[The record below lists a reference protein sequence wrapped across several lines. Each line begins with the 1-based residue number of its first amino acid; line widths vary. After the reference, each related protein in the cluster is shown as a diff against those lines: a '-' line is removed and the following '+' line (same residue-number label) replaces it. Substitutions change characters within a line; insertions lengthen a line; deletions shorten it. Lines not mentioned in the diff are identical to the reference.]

1 MPLKTDLLT
10 VGVSALILPGM
21 VRVSRS
27 RWSVLVTM
35 VALSA
40 LCVTPL
46 ACVLNCLLGGCMH
59 AAQAQTQ
66 PATVHIARPVGG
78 ATATTTPDTLTA
90 TPAAPRSKHHCCAVK
105 QQERLPQPV
114 AEAPATPA
122 TPASGALA
130 AKAASGQSMLR
141 LETSRLTAGNTAA
154 LVGADDA
161 CCGCHHAE
169 TPDRFTVASLFTF
182 EAPLAATT
190 CLPVRLPVVRRPTA
204 LQPPVVVAY
213 QPSRRDTYLRCCVFR
228 I

>member
-1 MPLKTDLLT
+1 
-10 VGVSALILPGM
+10 M

-27 RWSVLVTM
+27 RWSVLVAM

-59 AAQAQTQ
+59 AAQAQTR
-66 PATVHIARPVGG
+66 PATAHIALPVG
-78 ATATTTPDTLTA
+78 AAVATTITTTTPATPDTLTP

-105 QQERLPQPV
+105 KQERLPQPV

-130 AKAASGQSMLR
+130 AKVASGQPTLR
-141 LETSRLTAGNTAA
+141 LETSGLTAGSTAA

-161 CCGCHHAE
+161 RCGCHHAE

-213 QPSRRDTYLRCCVFR
+213 QPSRRETYLRCCVFR

>member
-1 MPLKTDLLT
+1 M
-10 VGVSALILPGM
+10 
-21 VRVSRS
+21 SRS

-46 ACVLNCLLGGCMH
+46 ACVLNCLLGDCMH

-78 ATATTTPDTLTA
+78 ATATTITATTPATPDTLPA

-105 QQERLPQPV
+105 KQERLPQPV
-114 AEAPATPA
+114 AEAPVTPA
-122 TPASGALA
+122 TPASVALA
-130 AKAASGQSMLR
+130 AKAASGQSTLR
-141 LETSRLTAGNTAA
+141 LETSGLTAGNTAA
-154 LVGADDA
+154 IVGADDA
-161 CCGCHHAE
+161 RCGCHHAE

-204 LQPPVVVAY
+204 PQPPVVVAY
-213 QPSRRDTYLRCCVFR
+213 QPSRRETYLRCCVFR

>member
-1 MPLKTDLLT
+1 
-10 VGVSALILPGM
+10 M
-21 VRVSRS
+21 VV
-27 RWSVLVTM
+27 
-35 VALSA
+35 LSA

-59 AAQAQTQ
+59 AAQVQAQ
-66 PATVHIARPVGG
+66 PATAHIALPVGG
-78 ATATTTPDTLTA
+78 TVATTTPATPDTLTP
-90 TPAAPRSKHHCCAVK
+90 TPAVPRSKHHCCAVK
-105 QQERLPQPV
+105 KQERLPQPGV
-114 AEAPATPA
+114 EAPATPA
-122 TPASGALA
+122 TPASVALA
-130 AKAASGQSMLR
+130 AKAISGQSMLR

-204 LQPPVVVAY
+204 SQRPVVVAY

>member
-1 MPLKTDLLT
+1 
-10 VGVSALILPGM
+10 M
-21 VRVSRS
+21 VRVFRS

-35 VALSA
+35 LALSA
-40 LCVTPL
+40 VCVTPL

-66 PATVHIARPVGG
+66 PATAHIALFGGG
-78 ATATTTPDTLTA
+78 AVATAIPA
-90 TPAAPRSKHHCCAVK
+90 TPNTLLRTPATPRSKHLCCAVRK
-105 QQERLPQPV
+105 QNRLPQPV
-114 AEAPATPA
+114 AGASAMPA

-161 CCGCHHAE
+161 CCGCHPAE
-169 TPDRFTVASLFTF
+169 TPDRFTVVPLFTF

-204 LQPPVVVAY
+204 SQPPVVVAY

>member
-1 MPLKTDLLT
+1 
-10 VGVSALILPGM
+10 M
-21 VRVSRS
+21 VV
-27 RWSVLVTM
+27 
-35 VALSA
+35 LSA

-59 AAQAQTQ
+59 ATQVQAQ

-105 QQERLPQPV
+105 KQERLPQPV

-122 TPASGALA
+122 TPAPATPASVALA
-130 AKAASGQSMLR
+130 AKAISGQPTLR
-141 LETSRLTAGNTAA
+141 LETSGLTAGSTAA

-161 CCGCHHAE
+161 RCGCHPAE
-169 TPDRFTVASLFTF
+169 TPDRFTVVPLFTF
-182 EAPLAATT
+182 EALLAATT

-204 LQPPVVVAY
+204 SQPPVVVAY
-213 QPSRRDTYLRCCVFR
+213 QPSRRETYLRCCVFR